1 MSHFVSVFVYF
12 THICMSMSM
21 YVSLCLCIV
30 SHSSIYLC
38 RCGVSL
44 DQYSEDQKKVLV
56 DCCPTRVFARDDI
69 SQVVTVTNAADCIFC
84 KVQIGLQLYRCI
96 SG

>member
-1 MSHFVSVFVYF
+1 M
-12 THICMSMSM
+12 T
-21 YVSLCLCIV
+21 
-30 SHSSIYLC
+30 HSSMC
-38 RCGVSL
+38 RVAVAAVSL

-84 KVQIGLQLYRCI
+84 KVQIGL
-96 SG
+96 